1 MRRGLGSLLAVSVV
15 MAGLGLTVASAAA
28 LAAGRNARA
37 AHPRSHIKRS
47 SHAHRASSSPARER
61 GIGPVYPGAVGL
73 PVRVLQRRLTRAG
86 DPPGPVDGRYGPLT
100 EHAVRRFQAAHG
112 LQVDGIAGPR
122 TWAVLSTPTDELFPT
137 AGYHS
142 ADGSQPVRTLQRRLA
157 RAGDSPGPIDGRY
170 GPLTEH
176 AVRRFQAAHRL
187 PVDGIARPQT
197 LIDLTSIPAAQRPR
211 AASPPP
217 RSRPRRARPKVTARP
232 PVRVPAPTPVRAAP
246 PHHGPS
252 SPAKWLALLGI
263 LALGVVLR
271 TWRAKRSSSVH
282 IPPPPMITS
291 LPAAQVKPDSPSRV
305 LHQAEDDRAHRQAA
319 GQRTDSRDD
328 LAGAQ
333 PAYRRALAHAASEEE
348 TGRAR
353 AAVLELQRRLH
364 TRSGRRAR

>member
-15 MAGLGLTVASAAA
+15 MAGLGLMVASTAA
-28 LAAGRNARA
+28 LAAGRSARS

-47 SHAHRASSSPARER
+47 SHAHRASSSPAHR
-61 GIGPVYPGAVGL
+61 GIGPVYPGAAGL

-122 TWAVLSTPTDELFPT
+122 TWAALSTRGNELFPT

-142 ADGSQPVRTLQRRLA
+142 TDGSLPVRTLQRRLA

-197 LIDLTSIPAAQRPR
+197 LIDLTSLPAAQRPR
-211 AASPPP
+211 AASAQP
-217 RSRPRRARPKVTARP
+217 RSRPGRARPKVTARP
-232 PVRVPAPTPVRAAP
+232 PVRAPTPTPVRAAP
-246 PHHGPS
+246 PHHGHS
-252 SPAKWLALLGI
+252 SPAKWVVLLGI
-263 LALGVVLR
+263 LALGVLLR
-271 TWRAKRSSSVH
+271 AWRAKGSSSVP

-291 LPAAQVKPDSPSRV
+291 LPAAQVEPDSPSGV
-305 LHQAEDDRAHRQAA
+305 LHQAEDDRAHREAA
-319 GQRTDSRDD
+319 WQRTDPRDD

-333 PAYRRALAHAASEEE
+333 PAYRRALAHDTSEEEE

-364 TRSGRRAR
+364 PRSGRRAR